1 MNIIEGFEKQSKIF
15 WMVAGFVLIVGVGF
29 LDYLTGYEISFSL
42 FYLIPISLLAWFAG
56 RRFGVAA
63 SFVSALV
70 WLLAEITAGQS
81 YSHPVIHYWNSL
93 VRLSFFIIVTLLL
106 TTLGKTLKREK
117 ELSSKDHL
125 TGAVNVRLFSEL
137 LQSEIDR
144 SQRYKH
150 PFTLAYFD
158 LDNFKA
164 INDQFGHS
172 MGDKVLF
179 TVVNHAKGLL
189 RKTDTIVRLGGDE
202 FAFLLPETDQ
212 NAAISAISK
221 VQISLLGEMQ
231 KNNWPVTISIG
242 ALTFIDA
249 PNSSD
254 EAIKMA
260 DDLMYSVKSQG
271 KNAAKFSIYTCKQS
285 VNPV

>member
-93 VRLSFFIIVTLLL
+93 VRLSFFIIVNLLL

-144 SQRYKH
+144 SQRYKN

-179 TVVNHAKGLL
+179 TVVNHAKYLSENSKYTASVSLQDGFC
-189 RKTDTIVRLGGDE
+189 RSN
-202 FAFLLPETDQ
+202 LPF
-212 NAAISAISK
+212 NG
-221 VQISLLGEMQ
+221 QI
-231 KNNWPVTISIG
+231 
-242 ALTFIDA
+242 
-249 PNSSD
+249 
-254 EAIKMA
+254 
-260 DDLMYSVKSQG
+260 
-271 KNAAKFSIYTCKQS
+271 
-285 VNPV
+285 